1 MRFGLAGAVLAMSAL
16 GFVGVGLQ
24 PPTPELGV
32 MMIEL
37 LPYYSEAPWL
47 IGAPVLILF
56 MTLLGLVLLA
66 HEEEAA

>member
-1 MRFGLAGAVLAMSAL
+1 MRFGLAGAVLAMAAL

-37 LPYYSEAPWL
+37 LPYYREAPWL
-47 IGAPVLILF
+47 VAAPVLVLF
-56 MTLLGLVLLA
+56 LTLLGLQLLSPA
-66 HEEEAA
+66 REDA

>member
-1 MRFGLAGAVLAMSAL
+1 MSAL

-37 LPYYSEAPWL
+37 LPYYREAPWL
-47 IGAPVLILF
+47 VGAPVLVLLS
-56 MTLLGLVLLA
+56 TLLGLQLLA
-66 HEEEAA
+66 PAQEVA